1 MIIRNITET
10 LSRLEAEFPVVTI
23 TGPRQSG
30 KTTLVKEYFNNHE
43 YVSLENKANLRLAQ
57 VDPQAFLSLHPSPVI
72 FDEAQRCPELF
83 SYLQEIVD
91 ANNTPGKFILTG
103 SQNFLLLK
111 SISQSLAG
119 RVGITYLL
127 PLELSEL
134 NRSGINFKSIED
146 ALFGGFYPRVYD
158 QSITP
163 HDFYLS
169 YVRTYLERDVSDELG
184 VRKTIDFRKNLTL
197 CALRIGNLLEVSSL
211 SKAVQVNTLTIK
223 SWLSLLETSFI
234 VFRLQPYYKNFGK
247 RLVKSPK
254 LYFVDTG
261 LVCHLLNVKNS
272 RQIIED
278 DNLRG
283 KLFENFVIAE
293 VLKKYYN
300 KGLEPNIYFWR
311 DTNGREIDLVIESGG
326 KIAYAVEIKSSTTI
340 NLDYFKNLNS
350 ICNEIDLPIEKRIV
364 IYGGKASVQTK
375 FGRFMTVDELDELV
389 V

>member
-134 NRSGINFKSIED
+134 NRSGII
-146 ALFGGFYPRVYD
+146 LLILV
-158 QSITP
+158 
-163 HDFYLS
+163 LS
-169 YVRTYLERDVSDELG
+169 
-184 VRKTIDFRKNLTL
+184 
-197 CALRIGNLLEVSSL
+197 
-211 SKAVQVNTLTIK
+211 
-223 SWLSLLETSFI
+223 
-234 VFRLQPYYKNFGK
+234 
-247 RLVKSPK
+247 
-254 LYFVDTG
+254 
-261 LVCHLLNVKNS
+261 
-272 RQIIED
+272 
-278 DNLRG
+278 
-283 KLFENFVIAE
+283 VIF
-293 VLKKYYN
+293 L
-300 KGLEPNIYFWR
+300 
-311 DTNGREIDLVIESGG
+311 
-326 KIAYAVEIKSSTTI
+326 
-340 NLDYFKNLNS
+340 
-350 ICNEIDLPIEKRIV
+350 
-364 IYGGKASVQTK
+364 
-375 FGRFMTVDELDELV
+375 M
-389 V
+389 

>member
-1 MIIRNITET
+1 M
-10 LSRLEAEFPVVTI
+10 
-23 TGPRQSG
+23 
-30 KTTLVKEYFNNHE
+30 
-43 YVSLENKANLRLAQ
+43 
-57 VDPQAFLSLHPSPVI
+57 
-72 FDEAQRCPELF
+72 
-83 SYLQEIVD
+83 
-91 ANNTPGKFILTG
+91 
-103 SQNFLLLK
+103 
-111 SISQSLAG
+111 
-119 RVGITYLL
+119 
-127 PLELSEL
+127 
-134 NRSGINFKSIED
+134 
-146 ALFGGFYPRVYD
+146 
-158 QSITP
+158 
-163 HDFYLS
+163 
-169 YVRTYLERDVSDELG
+169 
-184 VRKTIDFRKNLTL
+184 
-197 CALRIGNLLEVSSL
+197 
-211 SKAVQVNTLTIK
+211 
-223 SWLSLLETSFI
+223 
-234 VFRLQPYYKNFGK
+234 
-247 RLVKSPK
+247 
-254 LYFVDTG
+254 
-261 LVCHLLNVKNS
+261 KNS